1 MKLVVDM
8 NRSPTWAGFLRD
20 AGHDATHWSAIGAIG
35 APGAPDAE
43 LLAWCRA
50 NGAVLLTSDLDFG
63 MLLATAGAAGPSVVI
78 LRSQDTLPPASGV
91 RTLAVQ
97 RAHAEDLRLGA
108 LAVMDDANSRVRIL
122 PVRTRS

>member
-8 NRSPTWAGFLRD
+8 NLSPTWAGFLRD
-20 AGHDATHWSAIGAIG
+20 AGHDATHWSAIG

-78 LRSQDTLPPASGV
+78 LRSQDTLPPAIGL
-91 RTLAVQ
+91 RTLAVL
-97 RAHAEDLRLGA
+97 REHAEDLRLGA